1 MPPGQALGDPLKP
14 HSPKL
19 IARIKGA
26 LQAGIPSKTVA
37 RLSGLPVDT
46 VRNIQSE
53 KRHAAVQPDMALV
66 DALRRAMLSE

>member
-1 MPPGQALGDPLKP
+1 MKP

-19 IARIKGA
+19 IARVKGA

-53 KRHAAVQPDMALV
+53 KRHAAVQADMAIV
-66 DALRRAMLSE
+66 DALRRAMVGD